1 MKNKIQ
7 HTSAFNIVDAT
18 QNINNNK
25 HVKQLFLRIFLF
37 YIVYWKEIQITE
49 KKIII
54 KQKNTKCYRKHIF

>member
-49 KKIII
+49 KK
-54 KQKNTKCYRKHIF
+54 